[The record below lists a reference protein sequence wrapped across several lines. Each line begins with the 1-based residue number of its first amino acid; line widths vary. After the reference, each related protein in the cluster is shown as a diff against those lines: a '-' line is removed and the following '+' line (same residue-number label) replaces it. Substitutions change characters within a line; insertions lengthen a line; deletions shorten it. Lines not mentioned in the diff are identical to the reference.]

1 MDNIVKEMSRIF
13 EDFGLVDIFEI
24 SRGTY
29 FEDHQCIRFVMH
41 LPIVGAIDW
50 EWLSVEN
57 FLVDSLVNWS
67 FFKLCS
73 EIMIRHKSDLTV
85 RTVEFCRIA
94 SRCSSLEELRI
105 NLDLEFSRCV

>member
-1 MDNIVKEMSRIF
+1 MDNIVKEMSSIF
-13 EDFGLVDIFEI
+13 EDFGLSDDFKI

-29 FEDHQCIRFVMH
+29 FDNRRCIRFVMH
-41 LPIVGAIDW
+41 LPIVGTIDW
-50 EWLSVEN
+50 VWLSVKDL
-57 FLVDSLVNWS
+57 LVDSLVNWS

-73 EIMIRHKSDLTV
+73 EITIRHKSDMTV